1 MRKKEKNKIACVI
14 VVLGMFLSVGVK
26 ADEKTGREFNELI
39 KEMNDE
45 LSTAKEKVEKIEEQR
60 VAQSNV
66 NPAEVIPERAKAL
79 SELEK
84 YKKEMDKELNP
95 VRKKELEKK
104 VENKVLQV
112 SKLSADFIETM
123 KNDLQSQDQQLEI
136 IEESISDVILKMDKL
151 RGLVRKNLNGS
162 SPEEAKLKARKSL
175 HSLAQMV
182 EVLATKHKNAR
193 QWTHIRRT
201 IMLQDRILQ
210 KGAFSTSA
218 IQKMLTAQQNVY
230 EQVLAQVSVARRA
243 ISSEK
248 DILTQVALGEVAKS
262 MLRKAASLLVG
273 NESIARVGETAFV
286 QSEVRQQHIMSFLE
300 QDQSKGVYTG
310 IDMNISSGNS
320 SSSLPDGYQ
329 DYIKNGITN

>member
-1 MRKKEKNKIACVI
+1 MRKKEINKIACVI
-14 VVLGMFLSVGVK
+14 IVLGLFLSAGLN

-60 VAQSNV
+60 IAQNNI

-79 SELEK
+79 KELET
-84 YKKEMDKELNP
+84 YKKEMDREQNP
-95 VRKKELEKK
+95 VRKKELEKQ
-104 VENKVLQV
+104 VESKVLQV
-112 SKLSADFIETM
+112 SQLSTDFIETM

-136 IEESISDVILKMDKL
+136 IEESISDVIMKMDKL
-151 RGLVRKNLNGS
+151 RGMVQTNLNGT

-182 EVLATKHKNAR
+182 EVLATKHKNAQ

-210 KGAFSTSA
+210 KGSFSTGA
-218 IQKMLTAQQNVY
+218 IKKMLGAQQNVY

-243 ISSEK
+243 ILSEK
-248 DILTQVALGEVAKS
+248 EILTQVALGEVAKS

-273 NESIARVGETAFV
+273 NESIAQVGETAFV

-300 QDQSKGVYTG
+300 QDQSEGVYTG
-310 IDMNISSGNS
+310 IDMNVS
-320 SSSLPDGYQ
+320 SSNDSSSFPDGYQ
-329 DYIKNGITN
+329 NYINNGIVN